1 MNLFFDGTDEKATT
15 VALQRAF
22 CKFGHAMWLKQD
34 EIDEQIKINA
44 AYKGRKLIAHNSVE
58 NLSSTSTFI
67 ERVSGLILV
76 DGLFGLEPAKFAVSV
91 MQCYERSQHGASRG
105 LQEMA
110 DF

>member
-1 MNLFFDGTDEKATT
+1 MDDHDEEATT

-22 CKFGHAMWLKQD
+22 SKFGRAMWLKQD
-34 EIDEQIKINA
+34 EIDEQIKIDA
-44 AYKGRKLIAHNSVE
+44 AYKGRKLTAHHSVG

-67 ERVSGLILV
+67 ERVSGPIPA
-76 DGLFGLEPAKFAVSV
+76 DGLFGLESAKFAASV
-91 MQCYERSQHGASRG
+91 MKCYERSQHGASHG